1 MSLRQIVEDH
11 SGRLTKS
18 DRRLVQVLLSNP
30 RESAF
35 LSAQDLAERAAVH
48 PTTAVRLAR
57 KLGFGGY
64 PDLRAKLQDELIG
77 GSQAVERVQQRLEH
91 LGHGSLEAFVQS
103 EVATL
108 SALPSQISQ
117 QELEKTAE
125 TIVEGK
131 TTFLFGYG
139 HSEALVTLMD
149 IRLSRSGFVTRVMRE
164 PPRHLAADI
173 ENIGAGDVV
182 ILFVFNVI
190 SPRISAIL
198 KQAKDVGAKSIVI
211 SDPIGPLLRPLP
223 DILLSA
229 SRGEVGEARSITV
242 PMAICN
248 ALILVISEI
257 DEGRSINHLA
267 LVSKRRKNL
276 RGLS

>member
-30 RESAF
+30 KESAF
-35 LSAQDLAERAAVH
+35 LSAQDLAERAEVH
-48 PTTAVRLAR
+48 PATAVRLAR

-64 PDLRAKLQDELIG
+64 PDLRAKLQDDLIG
-77 GSQAVERVQQRLEH
+77 GSQAVERVQRRLEH

-117 QELEKTAE
+117 QDLEKTAE
-125 TIVEGK
+125 AIIQSNTI
-131 TTFLFGYG
+131 FLFGYG
-139 HSEALVTLMD
+139 HSEALVALMD
-149 IRLSRSGFVTRVMRE
+149 IRLSRSGYSSRVMRE
-164 PPRHLAADI
+164 PSRHLAADI
-173 ENIGAGDVV
+173 ENIRRGDVV
-182 ILFVFNVI
+182 VLFVFNTI
-190 SPRISAIL
+190 EPRVSAIL
-198 KQAKDVGAKSIVI
+198 ERVKKVGAISIVI
-211 SDPIGPLLRPLP
+211 SDPVGPLLRPLP

-229 SRGEVGEARSITV
+229 SRGEVGEARSLTV

-248 ALILVISEI
+248 TLILVISEI
-257 DEGRSINHLA
+257 DGGRSIEHLA
-267 LVSKRRKNL
+267 SVSTTRKKIKAL
-276 RGLS
+276 T

>member
-1 MSLRQIVEDH
+1 
-11 SGRLTKS
+11 
-18 DRRLVQVLLSNP
+18 
-30 RESAF
+30 
-35 LSAQDLAERAAVH
+35 
-48 PTTAVRLAR
+48 
-57 KLGFGGY
+57 
-64 PDLRAKLQDELIG
+64 LIG

-267 LVSKRRKNL
+267 LVSKRQKNL

>member
-35 LSAQDLAERAAVH
+35 LSTQDLAERAAVH

-64 PDLRAKLQDELIG
+64 PDLRAKLQDELFG
-77 GSQAVERVQQRLEH
+77 ESHAVERVQQRLEH

-103 EVATL
+103 EIATL

-125 TIVEGK
+125 TLVEGK
-131 TTFLFGYG
+131 NRHIKKVCEHIGHPVIKLQRTHFGGLNLTGLPLGACRFL
-139 HSEALVTLMD
+139 SPKEVRALKKLVADEPVL
-149 IRLSRSGFVTRVMRE
+149 TR
-164 PPRHLAADI
+164 PT
-173 ENIGAGDVV
+173 
-182 ILFVFNVI
+182 
-190 SPRISAIL
+190 
-198 KQAKDVGAKSIVI
+198 KKK
-211 SDPIGPLLRPLP
+211 
-223 DILLSA
+223 
-229 SRGEVGEARSITV
+229 
-242 PMAICN
+242 
-248 ALILVISEI
+248 
-257 DEGRSINHLA
+257 
-267 LVSKRRKNL
+267 
-276 RGLS
+276 